1 MRIADA
7 HLALVAETFWRE
19 ADPSPSQ
26 SWPCDLE
33 KVIALTLRLAV
44 ISLPSLTLQCI
55 ENWLEKRGTPYEF
68 PCENRHVRG
77 CIVAYRGSGLI
88 FVDGSDPIEERRF
101 TLAHEVAHFLLDYY
115 EPRQRARTRLGDG
128 ILEVFDGLHPPTV
141 DERIE
146 GVLSSISIVPY
157 VHLMEQR
164 GAVKLKRATIWQ
176 AENRADEL
184 ALEILAPVKIVYSD
198 LAKICTGC
206 SYFVCF
212 ESAKQTLIE
221 KYGLPKLIAHGYAQR
236 IAHQLTGGPSVLFEL
251 GLE

>member
-1 MRIADA
+1 MRIANA

-19 ADPSPSQ
+19 AGPFQ
-26 SWPCDLE
+26 RWPCDLE
-33 KVIALTLRLAV
+33 RVIALTFRLA
-44 ISLPSLTLQCI
+44 IITLPSLNLQRI

-88 FVDGSDPIEERRF
+88 FIDGSDPIEERRF

-115 EPRQRARTRLGDG
+115 TPRESARARLGDG
-128 ILEVFDGLHPPTV
+128 ILEVLDGLRPPTI

-146 GVLSSISIVPY
+146 GVLSSISIAPY

-164 GAVKLKRATIWQ
+164 GAVKLQRATIWQ

-184 ALEILAPVKIVYSD
+184 ALEILAPVKTVYSG
-198 LAKICTGC
+198 LAAICTGF
-206 SYFVCF
+206 SYFACF

-221 KYGLPKLIAHGYAQR
+221 KYGLPKLIAHGYAQQ